1 MILDYYHRHHDSARL
16 SSIDFISRPVA
27 ACERAAYDL
36 RKKLLAH
43 EEGRTRPLFNQGQL
57 NEAEAV
63 RLLESGFTIVAE
75 AYEMDSFY
83 LNDLAALEAIGGD
96 QVQLIDPAGSID
108 AIDPAAREALLALFN
123 EAHIDPY
130 LPPSGAVLDNSL
142 LIRLPNIRARQLVN
156 TLIIEGITITNGE
169 GCSLSLSKPSFVL
182 QSYGYSEEEARE
194 AISLSW
200 APDMAIK
207 ELIAAAEKLIFRYR
221 QVERLGR

>member
-1 MILDYYHRHHDSARL
+1 VILDYYHRLHDSARL
-16 SSIDFISRPVA
+16 EGIDFITRPVA

-43 EEGRTRPLFNQGQL
+43 ESGRCRPLFNQGQL

-75 AYEMDSFY
+75 TYEMDSFY

-96 QVQLIDPAGSID
+96 RVIALRPDLPVGDTAAQEALID
-108 AIDPAAREALLALFN
+108 LFAQ
-123 EAHIDPY
+123 AHIDPY
-130 LPPSGAVLDNSL
+130 LTGSAPVLDNTL

-156 TLIIEGITITNGE
+156 TMTIEGISITNGE

-200 APDMAIK
+200 EPDTAIE